1 MQGNSHEMLIKV
13 KGAMYKWD
21 HNIEGFAVFCFLNQF
36 NPSMHDISDIFE
48 SDFLE
53 NFVKND
59 LLLDRI
65 LVLTF
70 WRSID
75 LKNNVRS

>member
-1 MQGNSHEMLIKV
+1 MLIKV
-13 KGAMYKWD
+13 KGAMYKWYR
-21 HNIEGFAVFCFLNQF
+21 NIEGFSVFCFLNQF
-36 NPSMHDISDIFE
+36 NPSMHDISDIIE
-48 SDFLE
+48 RDFLE

-70 WRSID
+70 W
-75 LKNNVRS
+75 